1 MDPIDFRSALNPE
14 QYAAVTA
21 PDGPLLVLAAA
32 GTGKTRTLVYRVAH
46 LVGRGVPAERIL
58 LLTFTNRAA
67 REMIERARTL
77 VGAGVGGMWAGTFHH
92 MANRMLRRHAGE
104 IGFRN
109 DYGILDRDDSRKIV
123 AGSVQER
130 GLKDK
135 EFPKADVLLSLFS
148 AAVNTGVPL
157 AELLERRFERL
168 DGDAEDIL
176 RVHGDY
182 EAKKRDLGAMDF
194 DDLLVN
200 CLRLLRER
208 TAVLD
213 RYQEQFLHVLVDE
226 YQDTNLLQAETVD
239 LLARRNRNVLV
250 VGDDFQSIYSWRG
263 ANYRNIMSFPKRHPD
278 AAIYRLETNYRSVPE
293 ILQVANACIAGNP
306 DQFQKT
312 LRPVREA
319 HRRPL
324 VAKVR
329 DGAEQARYVVEHIQ
343 ALRREGYRPADIA
356 VLYRAHFHSME
367 LQMELT
373 RQSVRYAITSGVRFF
388 EQAHIKD
395 VCCLLRLMESPG
407 DELAFTRL
415 LAMLPGIGERTAQ
428 NLWNKLGGRFEA
440 GDAAQRRTL
449 RELLKAAARD
459 AWSRV
464 EPVLEAYGEES
475 LREDPGEAIHQ
486 FVKAFYADYAARV
499 FEEHERRLEDIQELV
514 LYSAK
519 FESTEDFL
527 SEMALLTNVDAEV
540 EGPEAGKADTIRLS
554 TVHQAKGLEWS
565 VVILLWITDDMF
577 PSSRAVNESDDGLAE
592 ERRLFYVAVTRAKDE
607 LCFCVPEV
615 RRKRDGG
622 VIYCRPSRFLEELPP
637 GLLREVRPVLI

>member
-1 MDPIDFRSALNPE
+1 
-14 QYAAVTA
+14 
-21 PDGPLLVLAAA
+21 
-32 GTGKTRTLVYRVAH
+32 
-46 LVGRGVPAERIL
+46 
-58 LLTFTNRAA
+58 
-67 REMIERARTL
+67 
-77 VGAGVGGMWAGTFHH
+77 
-92 MANRMLRRHAGE
+92 
-104 IGFRN
+104 
-109 DYGILDRDDSRKIV
+109 
-123 AGSVQER
+123 
-130 GLKDK
+130 
-135 EFPKADVLLSLFS
+135 
-148 AAVNTGVPL
+148 
-157 AELLERRFERL
+157 
-168 DGDAEDIL
+168 
-176 RVHGDY
+176 
-182 EAKKRDLGAMDF
+182 
-194 DDLLVN
+194 
-200 CLRLLRER
+200 
-208 TAVLD
+208 
-213 RYQEQFLHVLVDE
+213 
-226 YQDTNLLQAETVD
+226 
-239 LLARRNRNVLV
+239 VLV

-499 FEEHERRLEDIQELV
+499 FEEHERRLEDI
-514 LYSAK
+514 
-519 FESTEDFL
+519 
-527 SEMALLTNVDAEV
+527 
-540 EGPEAGKADTIRLS
+540 
-554 TVHQAKGLEWS
+554 
-565 VVILLWITDDMF
+565 
-577 PSSRAVNESDDGLAE
+577 
-592 ERRLFYVAVTRAKDE
+592 
-607 LCFCVPEV
+607 
-615 RRKRDGG
+615 
-622 VIYCRPSRFLEELPP
+622 
-637 GLLREVRPVLI
+637 